1 MYTRH
6 YRGRHGPDSEMDFS
20 NIKNLL
26 NKTVSSG
33 LGDFLHGVELGNE
46 LIKGYVH
53 PLTMA
58 KDFTTL

>member
-1 MYTRH
+1 
-6 YRGRHGPDSEMDFS
+6 MDFS
-20 NIKNLL
+20 NIKSLL

-33 LGDFLHGVELGNE
+33 LGDLLHGVELGNE

>member
-1 MYTRH
+1 
-6 YRGRHGPDSEMDFS
+6 MDFS
-20 NIKNLL
+20 NIKSLL